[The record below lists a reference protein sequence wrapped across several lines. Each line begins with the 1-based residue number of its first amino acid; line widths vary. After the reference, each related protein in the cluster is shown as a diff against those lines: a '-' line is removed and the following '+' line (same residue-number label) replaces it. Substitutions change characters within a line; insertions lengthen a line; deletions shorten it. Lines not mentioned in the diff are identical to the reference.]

1 MTTLD
6 RRRLVKAELQ
16 ALLTEI
22 EAAFN
27 GIDSPEPGS
36 VCYHHKSQHGYEIMH
51 SSWGFDEVL
60 VLTSFPF
67 GFQIPS
73 SQMSFLNGKT
83 WRYEFECS
91 ITESDVDTEFWICYS
106 DDSGSTWNI
115 IDKTYAGKYNG
126 STVNSNI
133 PSGIGRTGIDPITT
147 TSVTFSS
154 RHVPLDGKVRLFCTN
169 ESCPSDDLLVAVFV
183 NWPGGTSDIIGEGT
197 TTATFSKSF

>member
-1 MTTLD
+1 MTLD
-6 RRRLVKAELQ
+6 RRRLNKSELQ

-22 EAAFN
+22 EAGFN
-27 GIDSPEPGS
+27 AVTTPEYGA
-36 VCYHHKSQHGYEIMH
+36 VCYHHMSQHGYEVMH
-51 SSWGFDEVL
+51 TSWGFDEVL
-60 VLTSFPF
+60 VLSTFPF

-73 SQMSFLNGKT
+73 TQMSFLNGKA

-106 DDSGSTWNI
+106 DDAGTTWNI

-126 STVNSNI
+126 STVNVNI

-154 RHVPLDGKVRLFCTN
+154 LHVPLEGKVRLFCTD
-169 ESCPSDDLLVAVFV
+169 EGLPSDDLLIAVFV
-183 NWPGGTSDIIGEGT
+183 NWPGGTSDIIGEGS